1 VSPLAAWT
9 TFVVAFA
16 SLSYAVRFTDGK
28 PDPNVLYEWSTAA
41 NALIQYAVIALIVY
55 AIAGL
60 GQRRMLLALRRPT
73 SWWVALRV
81 SVAIGIGMAVLS
93 GVLGPVLHPGREQG
107 VTPDVW
113 RPSHAAEYVVNGLV
127 ICIVAPVVEELAF
140 RGLGYGVLNNPSV
153 FERAGAGVTIA
164 QLITDFGRTRNLV
177 ASAGLREKAQ
187 QESALATAADVTLAV
202 DEAFYAALSAQAQLM
217 VAQQTVDTRQTTAD
231 QVRALAQAKL
241 RSDLDLS
248 FANVNLAQAKLL
260 LLDAQN
266 RKDAAFTS
274 LNELLGMEKQAIYL
288 LVDESNRTL
297 TEPSSNEE
305 DLVRQAFRSRPDLA
319 ALDDQ
324 FQSQKRFARAE
335 HDLNRPAVSALGAVG
350 GTPVRAD
357 QITSSWYGAVGV
369 NMSIPIFNGFLFSA
383 RAQEADYRASALQAQ
398 VHDLRDRIARDVRI
412 TWLQTNTAFQRVT
425 VTAQLLQQAN
435 LALDLAQTRY
445 KLGLGSIVE
454 LSQAQLQQTDAQ
466 IGNSTAKYEYLTSL
480 SRLKYQTGQ

>member
-1 VSPLAAWT
+1 MRNRRSFPLA
-9 TFVVAFA
+9 V
-16 SLSYAVRFTDGK
+16 
-28 PDPNVLYEWSTAA
+28 
-41 NALIQYAVIALIVY
+41 AVILGACISLAGQAPSQQPQSMPVKLTLREAEQFALTNNPQITVS
-55 AIAGL
+55 
-60 GQRRMLLALRRPT
+60 QLLTLAQHQALREVRSSELPSAT
-73 SWWVALRV
+73 GNLT
-81 SVAIGIGMAVLS
+81 AVDA
-93 GVLGPVLHPGREQG
+93 HQG
-107 VTPDVW
+107 T
-113 RPSHAAEYVVNGLV
+113 RITA
-127 ICIVAPVVEELAF
+127 
-140 RGLGYGVLNNPSV
+140 GVLNNPSV

-412 TWLQTNTAFQRVT
+412 TWLQTNTAFQRAT